1 MQLRGQIAIEMF
13 FAFTFA
19 ILLVFWLVN
28 YVENY
33 SEVSKRSTL
42 KTQQAFV
49 ARDILKVVN
58 SVCVNGGNP
67 KGGEKISKI
76 TISSPCLN
84 YKTDK
89 WYYDIVTPDAA
100 PYTTLQIKS
109 EVANETI
116 SLTASCKVISN
127 ANTTRCSN
135 LDYLCIYK
143 TNEPIAGVD
152 DVMVRIQSGVCD

>member
-1 MQLRGQIAIEMF
+1 MRHRGQIAIEMF

-33 SEVSKRSTL
+33 SEISKRATL

-58 SVCVNGGNP
+58 SVCVNGGSP
-67 KGGEKISKI
+67 KGGEKNSKI
-76 TISSPCLN
+76 TIASPCLT

-89 WYYDIVTPDAA
+89 WYYDVKTLDA
-100 PYTTLQIKS
+100 PEGSYLQIKTD
-109 EVANETI
+109 VTGETV
-116 SLTASCKVISN
+116 SLLASCKVIADTNS
-127 ANTTRCSN
+127 TRCSS

-143 TNEPIAGVD
+143 TNVPTPAD
-152 DVMVRIQSGVCD
+152 DFMVKIETGVCD